1 MHMEPPPTPLIKSKH
16 SDKSD
21 KYFVKMILRR
31 DPTSATSDLYE
42 LKMALFDNGN
52 LGEFLLFS
60 SNFNMTLAESRT
72 LGADTKV
79 QYFCTLVCGEALCQ
93 FDSLSYDVEGTKL
106 LKVEAIILGLAT

>member
-21 KYFVKMILRR
+21 KFFVKIILHR

-42 LKMALFDNGN
+42 LKMALLDNGN
-52 LGEFLLFS
+52 PEEFLFFS
-60 SNFNMTLAESRT
+60 SNFNMALAESRT

-93 FDSLSYDVEGTKL
+93 FDSLSYDVEGTKRL
-106 LKVEAIILGLAT
+106 TVEAIILGLAA